1 VGLAEVYARWSHDV
15 HGGDKG
21 TAHDYLPTYER
32 VLTRTTGVRLL
43 EIGVCFGHSVGMW
56 GEYLTDSDIV
66 GIDTDLS
73 RLWFGQ
79 DDYRSVTLIEA
90 DATDPEQVAA
100 ALGKRTFD
108 YIIDDGSHALADQ
121 SASLAI
127 LWPRLTSGGTYII
140 EDIDN
145 ASYLAALTAQAT
157 DLGATCEVYDGRE
170 ATGRWDEIMLIA
182 VKP

>member
-32 VLTRTTGVRLL
+32 VMTRTTGVRLL

-56 GEYLTDSDIV
+56 GEYLTDSEV
-66 GIDTDLS
+66 HGIDTDLS
-73 RLWFGQ
+73 RLWFT
-79 DDYRSVTLIEA
+79 DLPNLHTA
-90 DATDPEQVAA
+90 DATDAAAVDA
-100 ALGKRTFD
+100 ALGDLEFD
-108 YIIDDGSHALADQ
+108 YIIDDGSHALMDQ
-121 SASLAI
+121 SASLMI
-127 LWPRLTSGGTYII
+127 LWPRLKSGGSYII

-145 ASYLAALTAQAT
+145 DSYLAALHAQAT
-157 DLGATCEVYDGRE
+157 AHGATCEVYDGRE